1 MEKVDKPAVLA
12 FLQQQID
19 NGEVLPGARSLRD
32 IFKVGSYSTYST
44 ILCEFNEKEKQ
55 KREQQLSGVALQLKD
70 LEGKLINALLPLI
83 NDRLEQM
90 FKAAGQRM
98 EAPLQSAQAA
108 YKELMV
114 ELEEVNKENQRLKEE
129 LEKSTS
135 QYERLSTSIASQVE
149 QITKRYESEK
159 QDLIAKFNLELK
171 LKDDTNRKLDQL
183 LEKFVQAENSNQS
196 SSSQKPQKTGR

>member
-32 IFKVGSYSTYST
+32 IFKVGSYSTYSS

-55 KREQQLSGVALQLKD
+55 KREQQLSGVSLQLKD

-108 YKELMV
+108 YNELMV

-171 LKDDTNRKLDQL
+171 LKDETNRKLDQL

-196 SSSQKPQKTGR
+196 SSSQKPQKTAR